1 LRLVTRQLEGRV
13 ALVTG
18 AARGLGL
25 AIARRLSAEGAAVA
39 VADIDEAA
47 GGAAVAALVGQGGR
61 ALAVSLDV
69 RRAESVEAGVG
80 RCVAELGGLDVL
92 VNNAGI
98 FRDKRLDEMSDDDW
112 DAVLDIDLRGYFLC
126 CRAALP
132 HLRASAHG
140 RIINIT
146 SRAYLGNPGQ
156 ANYSAAKAGVVGL
169 TRSLSMELGRD
180 GITVNAVAP
189 GMVDTD
195 LVRSHPKADEV
206 IARAIQTTPL
216 RRLGLPEDV
225 AASVAFLA
233 SDDAS
238 FITGD
243 VLHVTGG
250 RFG

>member
-1 LRLVTRQLEGRV
+1 MTTGLDGRV

-18 AARGLGL
+18 GARGLGL
-25 AIARRLSAEGAAVA
+25 AIATWLAADGAWVA
-39 VADIDEAA
+39 IGDIDLPAA
-47 GGAAVAALVGQGGR
+47 ETAVAALAGSGGR
-61 ALAVSLDV
+61 AVAIPLDV
-69 RRAESVEAGVG
+69 RDAASVDAGMA
-80 RCVAELGGLDVL
+80 RCVAEFGHLDVL

-98 FRDKRLDEMSDDDW
+98 FRDKRIEDMSDDDW

-140 RIINIT
+140 RIVNIA

-169 TRSLSMELGRD
+169 TRSLSMELGPD

-195 LVRSHPKADEV
+195 LVRSHPKADDV
-206 IARAIQTTPL
+206 IARAIKTTPL

-225 AASVAFLA
+225 AAAVAFLA

-250 RFG
+250 RYG

>member
-1 LRLVTRQLEGRV
+1 
-13 ALVTG
+13 
-18 AARGLGL
+18 
-25 AIARRLSAEGAAVA
+25 
-39 VADIDEAA
+39 
-47 GGAAVAALVGQGGR
+47 
-61 ALAVSLDV
+61 
-69 RRAESVEAGVG
+69 
-80 RCVAELGGLDVL
+80 
-92 VNNAGI
+92 
-98 FRDKRLDEMSDDDW
+98 
-112 DAVLDIDLRGYFLC
+112 
-126 CRAALP
+126 
-132 HLRASAHG
+132 
-140 RIINIT
+140 
-146 SRAYLGNPGQ
+146 
-156 ANYSAAKAGVVGL
+156 YSAAKAGVVGL

-243 VLHVTGG
+243 VIHVTGG